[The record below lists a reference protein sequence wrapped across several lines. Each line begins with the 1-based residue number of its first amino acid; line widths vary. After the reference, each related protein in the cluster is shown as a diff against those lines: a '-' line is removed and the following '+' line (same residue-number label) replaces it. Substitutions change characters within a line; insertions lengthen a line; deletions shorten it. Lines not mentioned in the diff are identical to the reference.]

1 MNYTLTSVS
10 RRFLAKNEDS
20 RKQRPKGWTGN
31 EEPYISL
38 INMIVTKAIFSYL
51 RDFQY
56 PFVSCD
62 ILSNCRHY
70 VSFGHETRVLQ
81 KK

>member
-1 MNYTLTSVS
+1 
-10 RRFLAKNEDS
+10 
-20 RKQRPKGWTGN
+20 
-31 EEPYISL
+31 
-38 INMIVTKAIFSYL
+38 MIVTKAIFSYL

-70 VSFGHETRVLQ
+70 VSFGHKTRVT
-81 KK
+81 KKVRRDLEDRLKDCRNIRVMKRRKRYVISFTL